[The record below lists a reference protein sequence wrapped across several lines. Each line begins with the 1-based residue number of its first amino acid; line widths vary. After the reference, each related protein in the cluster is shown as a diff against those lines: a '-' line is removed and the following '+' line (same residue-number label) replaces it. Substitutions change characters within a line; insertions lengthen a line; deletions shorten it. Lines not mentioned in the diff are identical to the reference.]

1 MVRILLITLALSLIP
16 QRTLS
21 DEGMWTFDNFPADRV
36 GRAYGFTPSP
46 QWLDRVRLAS
56 LRLLPAGCS
65 ASFVSPNGIV
75 MTARHCID
83 DCIHDLSTP
92 QQDLAQIGFV
102 APTPADERR
111 CPAFELDQLVQV
123 RNVTDQIR
131 AAMRGK
137 TGVEQTMAL
146 NAGRAKLEQSCGD
159 DASTRCDLVSLYEGG
174 VYDLY
179 RYHRFTDVRLAFS
192 PEEAISYFGG
202 DPDNFNF
209 PRYAYDVCFLRAYD
223 GGKGASASDYFRWSR
238 NGSKP
243 GELTF
248 VSGNPATTSRELT
261 VSELRY
267 VRDEAW
273 PYWLV
278 AFAEYRGL
286 LERFS
291 SESPQRSSEAEPT
304 LNNVENSYKSLLGNE
319 KALLTPA
326 FFAAKEAQER
336 RLQSAVAANPS
347 LAGRFGSAWDEMAAI
362 QGKRLQLGATRAIGS
377 IISFDDS
384 GLLDYALTLV
394 QAAAE
399 RVKPNAE
406 RLPEFTDQALTEVE
420 QQLEAPTPIYTDFE
434 ELRLGFAFT
443 FAQRQLGP
451 DDPFVHKLL
460 GNESPE
466 ELAQRLV
473 RGTQLADPKVRKA
486 LYAGG
491 AAAIAASTD
500 PMIRL
505 AVTIDPEVR
514 AVRQQVDAEFSAPSR
529 TAAERIARARFAVY
543 GTSIDPEATG
553 TLRLSY
559 GAVKGFTDAGGRLV
573 EPYTTIAGLYYRATG
588 APPFALP
595 QSWVLAKASL
605 DLSTPMNFV
614 TTNDTIGGYSGSPA
628 LNREA
633 EIVGVFFDTNIFGL
647 GGNYEYEAATNRAVF
662 VDSRTILAGL
672 RQVYHADRIFAEIE
686 PGQSTQRD

>member
-1 MVRILLITLALSLIP
+1 MVRVFLIALALSILIP
-16 QRTLS
+16 ARAGA
-21 DEGMWTFDNFPADRV
+21 DVGMWTFDNFPADRV

-92 QQDLAQIGFV
+92 QQDLAQTGFV

-123 RNVTDQIR
+123 RNVTGQIR

-223 GGKGASASDYFRWSR
+223 GGKSASTSDYFRWSR

-267 VRDEAW
+267 VRDDAW

-278 AFAEYRGL
+278 VFAEYRGL

-291 SESPQRSSEAEPT
+291 SESPQRSGEAEPT
-304 LNNVENSYKSLLGNE
+304 LNNVENSYKSILGNE

-326 FFAAKEAQER
+326 LFAAKEAEQR
-336 RLQSAVAANPS
+336 RLQAAVAANPS
-347 LAGRFGSAWDEMAAI
+347 LAGRFGPAWDEMAAI
-362 QGKRLQLGATRAIGS
+362 QGKRKQLGATRAIGN

-384 GLLDYALTLV
+384 GLLGYALTLV

-399 RVKPNAE
+399 RAKANAE
-406 RLPEFTDQALTEVE
+406 RLPEFTDQGLVEIE
-420 QQLEAPTPIYTDFE
+420 QQLEAPTPIYADFE

-443 FAQRQLGP
+443 LARRELGP

-466 ELAQRLV
+466 EAAQRLV
-473 RGTQLADPKVRKA
+473 RGTQLADPKVRQA

-505 AVTIDPEVR
+505 AAIVDPEFR
-514 AVRQQVDAEFSAPSR
+514 AARKRVDAEFIAPRR
-529 TAAERIARARFAVY
+529 TAAQRIAQARFAIY
-543 GTSIDPEATG
+543 GTSIDPDATG

-559 GAVKGFTDAGGRLV
+559 GAVQGFNDARGRFV
-573 EPYTTIAGLYYRATG
+573 EPYTTIAGLYDRATG

-595 QSWVLAKASL
+595 QSWVLAKPLL

-662 VDSRTILAGL
+662 VDSRTILEGL
-672 RQVYHADRIFAEIE
+672 RQVYHADGIVAEIE
-686 PGQSTQRD
+686 PGK